1 MNIPFLSVERKSI
14 SSLSVNNDQVSQKFF
29 SSDFSDKKK
38 SGIPNYSELNGIVGT
53 SHYNFIYSAIF
64 HENSDLLAKRRRNR
78 FLIPFQSIQDQEKEF
93 IPHSGISIEIPING
107 IFRRNS
113 IFAFFDDPRYRRK
126 SSGILKYGT
135 LKADSIIQKEDM
147 IEYRGFG

>member
-1 MNIPFLSVERKSI
+1 E
-14 SSLSVNNDQVSQKFF
+14 
-29 SSDFSDKKK
+29 
-38 SGIPNYSELNGIVGT
+38 
-53 SHYNFIYSAIF
+53 
-64 HENSDLLAKRRRNR
+64 
-78 FLIPFQSIQDQEKEF
+78 QEKEF

-135 LKADSIIQKEDM
+135 LKADPIIQKEDM
-147 IEYRGFG
+147 IEYRGDQKFKTKYEMKVDRFFIIPEELCIFIESSAIIVK